1 MAQITEIIIT
11 SLERG
16 DTIETE
22 IEITRCSVSDELYI
36 KQPYYNATV
45 QLALTDVEDLL
56 AGIIKACRG
65 SINWSSY
72 EELLNN
78 VKDLIK

>member
-1 MAQITEIIIT
+1 MAQRTEKITT
-11 SLERG
+11 LLERG

-65 SINWSSY
+65 SINWNSD
-72 EELLNN
+72 E
-78 VKDLIK
+78 